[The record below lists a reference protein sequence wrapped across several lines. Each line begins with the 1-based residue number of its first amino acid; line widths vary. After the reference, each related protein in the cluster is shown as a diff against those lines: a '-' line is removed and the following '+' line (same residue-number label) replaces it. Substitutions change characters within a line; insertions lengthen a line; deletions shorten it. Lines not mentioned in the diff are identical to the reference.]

1 MSAPVPSVLPAAP
14 PPRPENWWRRRVLG
28 PLRNILKQGLTPP
41 QLALTVAL
49 AVPLGLVPILGITT
63 LLASF
68 AAVRLRL
75 NVAATLIVSHLMS
88 PLQLVVLI
96 PLLRF
101 GARLLGNGQGPELSL
116 SQLQH
121 LFATDWTSALSLL
134 WRAGAGAVLLWA
146 LVSVPVGLG
155 LYFGLRPVFR
165 RLLARQVAPAQVQ
178 A

>member
-1 MSAPVPSVLPAAP
+1 MVD
-14 PPRPENWWRRRVLG
+14 

-49 AVPLGLVPILGITT
+49 AVPMGLVPVLGITT
-63 LLASF
+63 LLATF

-75 NVAATLIVSHLMS
+75 NVAAMLIISHLMS

-96 PLLRF
+96 PLLRY
-101 GARLLGNGQGPELSL
+101 GARLLGNGQGPELSIG
-116 SQLQH
+116 QLRH
-121 LFATDWTSALSLL
+121 LFATDWSSGLSLL

-146 LVSVPVGLG
+146 VVSVPLGLL

-165 RLLARQVAPAQVQ
+165 RLLARQTTAAVVS
-178 A
+178 

>member
-1 MSAPVPSVLPAAP
+1 MPEFSSAPSVLPATP
-14 PPRPENWWRRRVLG
+14 PPRPDSWWRRRVVE

-63 LLASF
+63 VVATF

-88 PLQLVVLI
+88 PLQLLVLI

-116 SQLQH
+116 DQLRH
-121 LFATDWTSALSLL
+121 LFATDWGSALSLL

-146 LVSVPVGLG
+146 VLSVPVGVL

-165 RLLARQVAPAQVQ
+165 RLLARQAAPA